1 MNVRHFLRLSDL
13 RRDELDYILHR
24 TTILKEKHRQNVCYQ
39 PLQGKSLGMI
49 FEKSS
54 TRTRVSFEAG
64 MAQLGGHA
72 IFLSSRD
79 TQLGRGEPLEDVAR
93 VLSRM
98 VDLIMI
104 RTDAHEKLERFARFS
119 LVPVINGLSDIA
131 HPCQLLADLYT
142 FMEYRGNVTGKKVA
156 WIGDSNN
163 MCRSWMEAAALFKF
177 QLAIACP
184 EGYAPNHEQLAAFAP
199 YVRLYSDPL
208 AAVEGAHLVVTDV
221 WASMG
226 FENEEEE
233 RKKVFASFQVNIAT
247 MKSAAK
253 DAIFMHCLPAHR
265 GEEVAADVIDGPQSV
280 VWDEAENRLHT
291 QKALMEY
298 LLLGKVDDK

>member
-1 MNVRHFLRLSDL
+1 VIRLLPPLILDATHAQLITEKIGILLLSTFAQNNKLITMNVRHFLRLSDL

-142 FMEYRGNVTGKKVA
+142 FTEYRGNVTGKKLPGLV
-156 WIGDSNN
+156 I
-163 MCRSWMEAAALFKF
+163 
-177 QLAIACP
+177 AIICA
-184 EGYAPNHEQLAAFAP
+184 GRGWKRL
-199 YVRLYSDPL
+199 LYSSSNLPSR
-208 AAVEGAHLVVTDV
+208 VRKVTHPITNN
-221 WASMG
+221 W
-226 FENEEEE
+226 
-233 RKKVFASFQVNIAT
+233 
-247 MKSAAK
+247 
-253 DAIFMHCLPAHR
+253 
-265 GEEVAADVIDGPQSV
+265 
-280 VWDEAENRLHT
+280 
-291 QKALMEY
+291 
-298 LLLGKVDDK
+298 LLLLLMSGYIVIHWLLLKGASCCNRCLG